1 MQLHSHRRASNSRM
15 NGIVITLLLF
25 LFTSV
30 AVGQTLTTT
39 KLEEFLTSSVKLK
52 TADKDVAKYL
62 ERVKLT
68 SQMPPNFLVEMK
80 AIGIGPRTEEA
91 LKKLAARSASLP
103 PAPELKPAERAAPPS
118 RKPPTKEEQERL
130 LKWMR
135 EYATNYDKNLP
146 DFICVQ
152 VTRRY
157 ADPTGME
164 LWQKQDTVTA
174 KLSYY
179 ESRENYEV
187 ILVNSRPVQ
196 NVSLRDVGGSTSTGE
211 FGSLLREIFDPK
223 SQARFRWLRYGT
235 LRGRLMHVFFYQ
247 IDRENSEWSMRYED
261 MDPIVVAHEG
271 LIYVDH
277 DSELIMRIAMQT
289 RGVPVSYP
297 LSSAS
302 TTLDYDFTK
311 IGEQEFVLPLRAEVR
326 MRAAK
331 LLSKNEVE
339 FRLYRKYSADTVIT
353 FDTEGLEE
361 LDASQTQEQEVPPEE
376 PTNP

>member
-1 MQLHSHRRASNSRM
+1 MQRHSHAHASN
-15 NGIVITLLLF
+15 NGMHGIAIFLLLF
-25 LFTSV
+25 LFTTFVS
-30 AVGQTLTTT
+30 GQTLTAE
-39 KLEEFLTSSVKLK
+39 KLAEFLTSSVKLK

-62 ERVKLT
+62 DRVKLS

-80 AIGIGPRTEEA
+80 AVGIGPRTEEA
-91 LKKLAARSASLP
+91 LKKLSTRSASLP
-103 PAPELKPAERAAPPS
+103 PAPKLKATERAAPPS
-118 RKPPTKEEQERL
+118 RKPPTKEEQDRL
-130 LKWMR
+130 LNWMR
-135 EYATNYDKNLP
+135 EYASNYDKNLP

-179 ESRENYEV
+179 EDRENYDV
-187 ILVNSRPVQ
+187 ILVNNRPVQ

-211 FGSLLREIFDPK
+211 FGSLLRAIFNPK
-223 SQARFRWLRYGT
+223 SQTSFRWLRYGT

-247 IDRENSEWSMRYED
+247 IARENSEWSMRYED
-261 MDPIVVAHEG
+261 LEPIIVAHEG

-277 DSELIMRIAMQT
+277 DTELIMRIAMQT
-289 RGVPVSYP
+289 KGVPASYP

-326 MRAAK
+326 MRASK

-353 FDTEGLEE
+353 FDTDGLEE
-361 LDASQTQEQEVPPEE
+361 LDASQTEEQDAPP
-376 PTNP
+376 PDSPNP